1 MKLYPPPGTEIKAI
15 GFSEFCEV
23 NNHTFKRKRGT
34 TEWTAVDTMNAPE
47 ESPGEP
53 LHWALFVARENQ
65 PGQVYEVTGDA
76 EHMTYNS
83 PPDLVQILDSESL
96 KDIYFIA
103 SVTEKQAAIVK
114 QIADQEPPPR
124 AASRKEVKE
133 NCQGWVL
140 RVLSR
145 LVEKGFVDRAK
156 LEMANQWS
164 SQSKNNNDL
173 TLKLIGGT
181 E

>member
-1 MKLYPPPGTEIKAI
+1 MNLYPPPETEIKTI
-15 GFSEFCEV
+15 GFSGFCEV

-47 ESPGEP
+47 ECDCNLQLLLVRHDQAP
-53 LHWALFVARENQ
+53 
-65 PGQVYEVTGDA
+65 
-76 EHMTYNS
+76 
-83 PPDLVQILDSESL
+83 VQILDSESL

-103 SVTEKQAAIVK
+103 LVTEKQAAIVK

-124 AASRKEVKE
+124 AARRKEEKE
-133 NCQGWVL
+133 NCQGWVI

-156 LEMANQWS
+156 LEMAKSMEQPT
-164 SQSKNNNDL
+164 QK
-173 TLKLIGGT
+173 
-181 E
+181 